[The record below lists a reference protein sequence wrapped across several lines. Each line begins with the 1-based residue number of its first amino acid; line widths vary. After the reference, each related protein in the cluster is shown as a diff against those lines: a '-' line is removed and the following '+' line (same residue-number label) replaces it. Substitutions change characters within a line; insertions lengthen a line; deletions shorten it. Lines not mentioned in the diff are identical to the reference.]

1 MEWAGQVT
9 SRDAT
14 CCRWAALVRWLVL
27 PHSVIRSAS
36 FEARARQRR
45 GYFIFRSKMDLR
57 RLNFFLLLLANAV
70 FASLQS
76 KQQVLL
82 DMRSSGG
89 ELGWLTLPYENGW
102 EIVQTVVNSSLF
114 YTYSVCNIESNE
126 QDNWLRTTFI
136 QRRPGTTRVSVELR
150 FIVRDCNS
158 FGGSSVSC
166 KETFNFFIYETD
178 ADVGTNF
185 RKGQFRKLATIA
197 PDEVTRDQTLLVNT
211 ETRTVGPLSRKGFY
225 LAFQDMGA
233 CVGLLSVRVYYKTC
247 PATVQSLASFP
258 ETVADAWREVEGAC
272 VENAVSQATPRIY
285 CTAEGEWVVPV
296 GQCQC
301 LAGYE
306 TTGEAC
312 QECKPGYFKASVSA
326 SLCLPCPANTKP
338 SLVGATRCECEDGFF
353 RSPSDTPTSPCSAP
367 PSAPRELTATTLSA
381 DGRLQLAWSPPL
393 ITGGRADLTYSVL
406 CELCD
411 SVSCAPC
418 GEKVRFEPG
427 PADLRDAAVVV
438 CDLDSHLNYT
448 FTVETHSGVSQY
460 GVARPTATIT
470 TALDYTDPPKVT
482 LIHLDD
488 RGPTSLSLSWTLSR
502 RPPAHIS
509 HRYELMYRRKDG
521 DGERDVTTYTVL
533 ILDKSS
539 VHINDLTPDTTYLF
553 RVQPL
558 GPEGIAGSYS
568 TEYEFHTPPIAE
580 SQIQS
585 PSTMVMGAVAGV
597 AVVLLIVVAVLLL
610 RKRRL
615 RSRRRG
621 GPEDPYFS
629 SDQLKPLKTYVD
641 PHMYEDPNIAIQK
654 FVTEIDPNAIGKQK
668 VIGVG
673 ECLDRLAVGV
683 EIETTSGGDAV
694 SCSVRP
700 PGEFGEVFRGVMK
713 SPSRGE
719 VAVAIKTLK
728 PGYSEKQ
735 RQDFLSEASIMGQFS
750 HPNII
755 RLEGVVTKF
764 KHAMIVTEYMENGAL
779 DLYLKDRDG
788 EIPAYQLGGMLR
800 GIAAG
805 MKYLSDM
812 NYVHRDLAAR
822 NVLVNSDLE
831 CKVSDFGLSRVLED
845 DAEGTYTTKGGKIP
859 IRWTAPEAIAYRKFT
874 SASDVWSYGIVMWEV
889 MAFGERPYWDM
900 SNHEVMKAI
909 NEAFRL
915 PAPMDCPSAIYQLML
930 QCWQHDRS
938 KRPRFSDIVNILDKL
953 LQSPE
958 SLSTIADFDPRVSI
972 RLPSTSGCDGTMFRS
987 VPEWLESIKMSQYNE
1002 SFARAGVS
1010 TMEQVL
1016 ALRPEDIRNIGVRLP
1031 GHMKRI
1037 VYSILGLKDEC
1048 SSLSVFAV

>member
-1 MEWAGQVT
+1 MEQ
-9 SRDAT
+9 
-14 CCRWAALVRWLVL
+14 
-27 PHSVIRSAS
+27 
-36 FEARARQRR
+36 
-45 GYFIFRSKMDLR
+45 R
-57 RLNFFLLLLANAV
+57 RLNLFVFLLVNAV
-70 FASLQS
+70 FVSHQS
-76 KQQVLL
+76 KEQVLL

-102 EIVQTVVNSSLF
+102 EIVQTVVNGSLF
-114 YTYSVCNIESNE
+114 YTYSVCNVDAAD

-136 QRRPGTTRVSVELR
+136 QRRPGATRVSVELR

-158 FGGSSVSC
+158 FNGASVSC
-166 KETFNFFIYETD
+166 KETFNLFISETD

-185 RKGQFRKLATIA
+185 RRGQFRKVATIA
-197 PDEVTRDQTLLVNT
+197 PDEVTRGQKPLVNT
-211 ETRTVGPLSRKGFY
+211 ETKTVGPLSQKGFY

-233 CVGLLSVRVYYKTC
+233 CVGILSVRVYYKTC
-247 PATVQSLASFP
+247 PSTVQNLVAFP
-258 ETVADAWREVEGAC
+258 ETVADALREVEGAC
-272 VENAVSQATPRIY
+272 VENAVSQSTPRIY
-285 CTAEGEWVVPV
+285 CSAEGEWVVPM

-306 TTGEAC
+306 TTGDSC
-312 QECKPGYFKASVSA
+312 QECKPGDFKPTVSGE
-326 SLCLPCPANTKP
+326 LCRACPDNTKP
-338 SLVGATRCECEDGFF
+338 SAAGATRCECEEGFF
-353 RSPSDTPTSPCSAP
+353 RSPSDPPTSPCSTP
-367 PSAPRELTATTLSA
+367 PSAPRDLTAATLSA
-381 DGRLQLAWSPPL
+381 DGRLHLSWSSPL
-393 ITGGRADLTYSVL
+393 VTGGRGDLTYSVL
-406 CELCD
+406 CEQCD
-411 SVSCAPC
+411 RASCTPC
-418 GEKVRFEPG
+418 GDKVRFEPG
-427 PADLRDAAVVV
+427 PVDLRDTEVVV
-438 CDLDSHLNYT
+438 DDLDSHLNYT
-448 FTVETHSGVSQY
+448 FTVEAHSGVSQY
-460 GVARPTATIT
+460 GAARPAASIT

-482 LIHLDD
+482 LIQLDD
-488 RGPTSLSLSWTLSR
+488 RSPTSLSLSWALSR

-521 DGERDVTTYTVL
+521 DRERDVTTFTVL

-539 VHINDLTPDTTYLF
+539 VHINDLTPDTTYMF
-553 RVQPL
+553 RVQAL
-558 GPEGIAGSYS
+558 SPEGSPGSYS
-568 TEYEFHTPPIAE
+568 SEYEFHTSPLAE

-597 AVVLLIVVAVLLL
+597 AVVLLVVVAVLLL

-615 RSRRRG
+615 RSHRRG

-641 PHMYEDPNIAIQK
+641 PHTYEDPNIAIQK
-654 FVTEIDPNAIGKQK
+654 FVTEIDPNFISKQK
-668 VIGVG
+668 VIGV
-673 ECLDRLAVGV
+673 
-683 EIETTSGGDAV
+683 
-694 SCSVRP
+694 
-700 PGEFGEVFRGVMK
+700 GEFGEVFRGVMK
-713 SPSRGE
+713 SPARGE

-735 RQDFLSEASIMGQFS
+735 RQEFLSEASIMGQFS

-779 DLYLKDRDG
+779 DIYLKDRDG
-788 EIPAYQLGGMLR
+788 EIPTYRLAGMLR

-845 DAEGTYTTKGGKIP
+845 DAEGTYTTRGGKIP

-874 SASDVWSYGIVMWEV
+874 SASDVWSFGIVMWEV

-938 KRPRFSDIVNILDKL
+938 ERPRFTDIVNILDKL

-972 RLPSTSGCDGTMFRS
+972 RLPSTSGCDGTAFRS
-987 VPEWLESIKMSQYNE
+987 VPEWLESIKMSQYGD

-1016 ALRPEDIRNIGVRLP
+1016 ALRHEDIRNIGVRLP

-1037 VYSILGLKDEC
+1037 AYSILGLKDEC

>member
-1 MEWAGQVT
+1 ME
-9 SRDAT
+9 
-14 CCRWAALVRWLVL
+14 
-27 PHSVIRSAS
+27 
-36 FEARARQRR
+36 FRR
-45 GYFIFRSKMDLR
+45 V
-57 RLNFFLLLLANAV
+57 NFFFFLFINYI
-70 FASLQS
+70 FISLQS
-76 KQQVLL
+76 KEQVLL
-82 DMRSSGG
+82 DMKASGG
-89 ELGWLTLPYENGW
+89 ELGWLTLPNENGW
-102 EIVQTVVNSSLF
+102 EIVQTVVNGSLF
-114 YTYSVCNIESNE
+114 YTYSVCSIDSSE

-136 QRRPGTTRVSVELR
+136 QGHPGTTRVSVELR
-150 FIVRDCNS
+150 FVVRDCNT
-158 FGGSSVSC
+158 FDGTSVSC
-166 KETFNFFIYETD
+166 KETFNLFISEAD

-185 RKGQFRKLATIA
+185 RKGQFRKVATIA
-197 PDEVTRDQTLLVNT
+197 PDEVTRGRVLKVNT

-233 CVGLLSVRVYYKTC
+233 CVALLSVRVYYKTC
-247 PATVQSLASFP
+247 PSTVQSLAAFP
-258 ETVADAWREVEGAC
+258 ETVADTLKEVEGAC
-272 VENAVSQATPRIY
+272 VENAISQATPRIY

-306 TTGEAC
+306 ITGDSC
-312 QECKPGYFKASVSA
+312 QACKPGFFKSSVSTE
-326 SLCLPCPANTKP
+326 LCQVCPDNTKP
-338 SLVGATRCECEDGFF
+338 SAAGATECQCEEGFF
-353 RSPSDTPTSPCSAP
+353 RSPLDPLTAACSAP
-367 PSAPRELTATTLSA
+367 PSAPRDLTSTTLSA
-381 DGRLQLAWSPPL
+381 EGKLQLSWSEPL
-393 ITGGRADLTYSVL
+393 VTGGRSDLTYSVV

-411 SVSCAPC
+411 GASCVPC

-427 PADLRDAAVVV
+427 PTDLQDTTVVV
-438 CDLDSHLNYT
+438 GDLDSHLNYT
-448 FTVETHSGVSQY
+448 FTVEAHSGVSQHNTE
-460 GVARPTATIT
+460 RPTTTIT

-482 LIHLDD
+482 FIQLDD
-488 RGPTSLSLSWTLSR
+488 RSPTSLSLSWAVSR
-502 RPPAHIS
+502 RPPAHIN
-509 HRYELMYRRKDG
+509 HRYELMYRRKDD
-521 DGERDVTTYTVL
+521 DGMRDVTTYMVL
-533 ILDKSS
+533 ILEKNS
-539 VHINDLTPDTTYLF
+539 VQINDLTPDTTYMF
-553 RVQPL
+553 RVQAL
-558 GPEGIAGSYS
+558 SPEGNPGSYS
-568 TEYEFHTPPIAE
+568 TEHEFQTSPLAE
-580 SQIQS
+580 SQIQNN
-585 PSTMVMGAVAGV
+585 STMVMGAVVGV
-597 AVVLLIVVAVLLL
+597 AVILLIVVAVLLL

-615 RSRRRG
+615 SSRGRG

-629 SDQLKPLKTYVD
+629 TDQLKPLKTYVD

-654 FVTEIDPNAIGKQK
+654 FVTEIDPSAVSKQK

-673 ECLDRLAVGV
+673 E
-683 EIETTSGGDAV
+683 
-694 SCSVRP
+694 
-700 PGEFGEVFRGVMK
+700 FGEVFWGMMK
-713 SPSRGE
+713 NPGRGE
-719 VAVAIKTLK
+719 VTVAIKTLK

-779 DLYLKDRDG
+779 DTYLKDRDG
-788 EIPAYQLGGMLR
+788 EIAPYQLVGMLR

-812 NYVHRDLAAR
+812 SYVHRDLAAR
-822 NVLVNSDLE
+822 NVLVNSNLE

-845 DAEGTYTTKGGKIP
+845 DAEGTYTTRGGKIP

-874 SASDVWSYGIVMWEV
+874 SASDVWSFGIVMWEV

-909 NEAFRL
+909 NEGFRL

-938 KRPRFSDIVNILDKL
+938 KRPRFTDIVNILDKL
-953 LQSPE
+953 LRSPE
-958 SLSTIADFDPRVSI
+958 SLKAIADFDPRVSI

-1002 SFARAGVS
+1002 SFARAGIT

-1016 ALRPEDIRNIGVRLP
+1016 ALRHEDIRNIGVRLP

-1037 VYSILGLKDEC
+1037 AYSILGLKDET
-1048 SSLSVFAV
+1048 SSLSVFSV

>member
-1 MEWAGQVT
+1 ME
-9 SRDAT
+9 
-14 CCRWAALVRWLVL
+14 
-27 PHSVIRSAS
+27 
-36 FEARARQRR
+36 
-45 GYFIFRSKMDLR
+45 LR
-57 RLNFFLLLLANAV
+57 RVSLFLFLFINQAFV
-70 FASLQS
+70 SLQS
-76 KQQVLL
+76 KEQVLL
-82 DMRSSGG
+82 DMRASGS

-102 EIVQTVVNSSLF
+102 EIVQTVVNGSLF
-114 YTYSVCNIESNE
+114 YTYSVCSIDSTE

-150 FIVRDCNS
+150 FVVRDCNT
-158 FGGSSVSC
+158 FDGASVAC
-166 KETFNFFIYETD
+166 KETFNLFISEAD

-185 RKGQFRKLATIA
+185 RKGQFRKVATIA
-197 PDEVTRDQTLLVNT
+197 PDEVTRGRVLKVNT

-233 CVGLLSVRVYYKTC
+233 CVALLSVRVYYKTC
-247 PATVQSLASFP
+247 PSTVQSLAAFP
-258 ETVADAWREVEGAC
+258 ETVADALREVEGVC

-301 LAGYE
+301 LPGYE
-306 TTGEAC
+306 TTGDSC
-312 QECKPGYFKASVSA
+312 QACKPGYFKPFVS
-326 SLCLPCPANTKP
+326 SELCQVCPDNTKP
-338 SLVGATRCECEDGFF
+338 STAGASECQCEEGFF
-353 RSPSDTPTSPCSAP
+353 RSPSDPPTSPCSAP
-367 PSAPRELTATTLSA
+367 PSAPRDLTSTTLSA
-381 DGRLQLAWSPPL
+381 EGRLQLSWSPPL
-393 ITGGRADLTYSVL
+393 VTGGRSDLTYSVVCEHCDAAL
-406 CELCD
+406 C
-411 SVSCAPC
+411 VPC
-418 GEKVRFEPG
+418 SERIHFEPG
-427 PADLRDAAVVV
+427 ATDLEETTVVV
-438 CDLDSHLNYT
+438 ADLDSHLNYT
-448 FTVETHSGVSQY
+448 FTVEAHSGVSQY
-460 GVARPTATIT
+460 GTERSIATIT
-470 TALDYTDPPKVT
+470 TALDYTDPPKVR

-488 RGPTSLSLSWTLSR
+488 HSPTSLSLSWTLSR

-509 HRYELMYRRKDG
+509 QRYELMYRRKDD
-521 DGERDVTTYTVL
+521 DGEPVVTTYKVL
-533 ILDKSS
+533 ILEKNS
-539 VHINDLTPDTTYLF
+539 VQINDLTPDTTYMF
-553 RVQPL
+553 RVQAVS
-558 GPEGIAGSYS
+558 PEGKPGSYS
-568 TEYEFHTPPIAE
+568 AEYEFRTSPLAE
-580 SQIQS
+580 SQIQNN
-585 PSTMVMGAVAGV
+585 STMVMGAVVGV
-597 AVVLLIVVAVLLL
+597 ALILLVVVAVLLL

-615 RSRRRG
+615 NSRGRG

-629 SDQLKPLKTYVD
+629 TDQLKPLKTYVD

-654 FVTEIDPNAIGKQK
+654 FVTEIDPNAISKQK
-668 VIGVG
+668 VIGV
-673 ECLDRLAVGV
+673 
-683 EIETTSGGDAV
+683 
-694 SCSVRP
+694 
-700 PGEFGEVFRGVMK
+700 GEFGEVFRGVMK
-713 SPSRGE
+713 TPGRGE

-779 DLYLKDRDG
+779 DTYLKDRDG
-788 EIPAYQLGGMLR
+788 EIPSYQLVGMLR

-812 NYVHRDLAAR
+812 SYVHRDLAAR
-822 NVLVNSDLE
+822 NVLVNSNLE

-845 DAEGTYTTKGGKIP
+845 DAEGTYTTRGGKIP

-874 SASDVWSYGIVMWEV
+874 SASDVWSFGIVMWEV

-953 LQSPE
+953 LRNPE
-958 SLSTIADFDPRVSI
+958 SLKTIADFDPRVSI

-1002 SFARAGVS
+1002 SFSRAGIT

-1016 ALRPEDIRNIGVRLP
+1016 ALRHEDIRNIGVRLP

-1037 VYSILGLKDEC
+1037 AYSILGLKDET

>member
-673 ECLDRLAVGV
+673 E
-683 EIETTSGGDAV
+683 
-694 SCSVRP
+694 
-700 PGEFGEVFRGVMK
+700 FGEVFRGVMK

>member
-1 MEWAGQVT
+1 ME
-9 SRDAT
+9 
-14 CCRWAALVRWLVL
+14 
-27 PHSVIRSAS
+27 
-36 FEARARQRR
+36 
-45 GYFIFRSKMDLR
+45 LR
-57 RLNFFLLLLANAV
+57 RVNLFFFLFINQV
-70 FASLQS
+70 FTSLQS
-76 KQQVLL
+76 KEQILL
-82 DMRSSGG
+82 DMSASGS

-102 EIVQTVVNSSLF
+102 EIVQTVVNGSLF
-114 YTYSVCNIESNE
+114 YTYSVCSIDSTD

-150 FIVRDCNS
+150 FVVRDCNT
-158 FGGSSVSC
+158 FEGASVAC
-166 KETFNFFIYETD
+166 KETFNLFISEAD

-185 RKGQFRKLATIA
+185 RKGQFRKVATIA
-197 PDEVTRDQTLLVNT
+197 PDEVTRGRVLKVNT

-233 CVGLLSVRVYYKTC
+233 CVALLSVRVYYKTC
-247 PATVQSLASFP
+247 PSTVKSLAAFP
-258 ETVADAWREVEGAC
+258 ETVADALREVEGAC
-272 VENAVSQATPRIY
+272 VENAISQATPRIY

-306 TTGEAC
+306 TTGDSC
-312 QECKPGYFKASVSA
+312 QACKPGYFKPSVS
-326 SLCLPCPANTKP
+326 SQFCQVCPDNTKP
-338 SLVGATRCECEDGFF
+338 STAGATECLCEEGFF
-353 RSPSDTPTSPCSAP
+353 RSPSDPPTSACSAP
-367 PSAPRELTATTLSA
+367 PSAPRDLSSTTLSA
-381 DGRLQLAWSPPL
+381 EGRLQLSWSPPL
-393 ITGGRADLTYSVL
+393 VTGGRGDLTYSVV

-411 SVSCAPC
+411 GGSCVPC
-418 GEKVRFEPG
+418 GEKVRFEP
-427 PADLRDAAVVV
+427 ASTDLQDAMVIVT
-438 CDLDSHLNYT
+438 DLDSHLNYT
-448 FTVETHSGVSQY
+448 FTVEARSGVSQF
-460 GVARPTATIT
+460 GTEKPTASIT

-482 LIHLDD
+482 MIHLDD
-488 RGPTSLSLSWTLSR
+488 RSPTSLSLSWTLSR

-533 ILDKSS
+533 ILEKSS
-539 VHINDLTPDTTYLF
+539 VQINDLTPDTTYMF
-553 RVQPL
+553 RVQAMS
-558 GPEGIAGSYS
+558 PEGNPGSYS
-568 TEYEFHTPPIAE
+568 VEHEFHTSPLAE
-580 SQIQS
+580 SQIQNN
-585 PSTMVMGAVAGV
+585 STMVMGAVFGV
-597 AVVLLIVVAVLLL
+597 AVILLVVVAVLLL

-615 RSRRRG
+615 SSRGRG

-629 SDQLKPLKTYVD
+629 TDQLKPLKTYVD

-654 FVTEIDPNAIGKQK
+654 FVTEIDQGAISKQK
-668 VIGVG
+668 VIGV
-673 ECLDRLAVGV
+673 
-683 EIETTSGGDAV
+683 
-694 SCSVRP
+694 
-700 PGEFGEVFRGVMK
+700 GEFGEVFRGVMK
-713 SPSRGE
+713 SPGRGE

-764 KHAMIVTEYMENGAL
+764 KHIMIVTEYMENGAL
-779 DLYLKDRDG
+779 DTYLKDRDG
-788 EIPAYQLGGMLR
+788 EIPSYQLVGMLH

-812 NYVHRDLAAR
+812 SYVHRDLAAR
-822 NVLVNSDLE
+822 NVLVNGNLE

-845 DAEGTYTTKGGKIP
+845 DAEGTYTTRGGKIP

-874 SASDVWSYGIVMWEV
+874 SASDVWSFGIVMWEV

-915 PAPMDCPSAIYQLML
+915 PAPMDCPSAINQLML

-953 LQSPE
+953 LRSPE
-958 SLSTIADFDPRVSI
+958 SLKTIADFDPRVSI
-972 RLPSTSGCDGTMFRS
+972 RLPSTSGCEGTMFRS

-1002 SFARAGVS
+1002 SFARAGIT

-1016 ALRPEDIRNIGVRLP
+1016 ALRHEDIRNIGVRLP

-1037 VYSILGLKDEC
+1037 AYSILGLKDET